1 MRENFS
7 LFDRAWLPVALDDGR
22 RVFVR
27 PRDVA
32 GEVEGRPIVRIAT
45 GRPDCDTS
53 LAELLIGLLAVAY
66 APKSVREWRKR
77 FDQPPSPAELQ
88 AAFEPFGNAFLLDGP
103 GPRFF
108 QDFEA
113 FNGEANSVD
122 ALFIDA
128 PGGNTLKENADHFV
142 KRGRTSVLSR
152 AGAVIA
158 LASLQISAP
167 SGGAGHR
174 TSPRGGGPL
183 TTMIQPGARNGGP
196 PSLWQRLWANVP
208 DAEGAELETSARV
221 FPWLAKTRTS
231 DPKNA
236 GIATTPEDVHPLQAF
251 FGMPRRI
258 RLVFQDNVDC
268 LPCDLLGIVDDVI
281 VPGYVTKPWGVNY
294 SAWSRG
300 HPMSPYYK
308 TKETDAEFLPL
319 HLKSSRVGYRQWLGM
334 VLEAQKGL
342 RIPAKCLTTWLRR
355 AQNFEGADKAI
366 ARDARLLVA
375 GFAMDNMKPL
385 DYAEELLPLV
395 VTGDEHC
402 DEEIRNLAHDW
413 VNAAD
418 GAASQL
424 VSATKLAMFG
434 EKAKA
439 ERDSTVL
446 DAVKSRFWADSEAG
460 FYNNLREI
468 SQSVE
473 LRRDD
478 LIDAIDGLRA
488 RHGAQWLGALRA
500 VCLGVFDTTAP
511 IDDADGDRIADV
523 IAGRKMLGL
532 MFDGYGK
539 AGAALFDS
547 LSQPPV
553 EAGGKSGRKRA

>member
-7 LFDRAWLPVALDDGR
+7 LVDRAWLSVALDDGR

-27 PRDVA
+27 PCDIA
-32 GEVEGRPIVRIAT
+32 GDVEGRPIVRFAT
-45 GRPDCDTS
+45 GRADCDTS
-53 LAELLIGLLAVAY
+53 LAELMIGLLAVAC
-66 APKSVREWRKR
+66 APRSAREWRKR

-88 AAFEPFGNAFLLDGP
+88 AAFEPFASAFWLDGL

-113 FNGEANSVD
+113 FNGEENGVD

-152 AGAVIA
+152 AGAAIA

-174 TSPRGGGPL
+174 TSLRGGGPL
-183 TTMIQPGARNGGP
+183 TTMIQPGARNGMP
-196 PSLWQRLWANVP
+196 PSLWQELWANVP
-208 DAEGAELETSARV
+208 DAEGAEIETQAGV
-221 FPWLAKTRTS
+221 FPWLARTRTS

-236 GIATTPEDVHPLQAF
+236 GIATTPSDVHPLQAF

-258 RLVFQDNVDC
+258 RLVFQDNENR
-268 LPCDLLGIVDDVI
+268 LPCDLLGVVDDV
-281 VPGYVTKPWGVNY
+281 VVSGYVTKPWGVNY
-294 SAWSRG
+294 SAWSRA
-300 HPMSPYYK
+300 HPLSPYYR
-308 TKETDAEFLPL
+308 TKETEVEFLPL

-334 VLEAQKGL
+334 VLETQKGL
-342 RIPAKCLTTWLRR
+342 RVPAKCLTTWLRR
-355 AQNFEGADKAI
+355 AQNFEGAEKAI

-395 VTGDEHC
+395 VTGDERC
-402 DEEIRNLAHDW
+402 DEAIRNLAYDW

-424 VSATKLAMFG
+424 VSATKRALFG
-434 EKAKA
+434 EKTKA
-439 ERDSTVL
+439 ERDSTIL

-460 FYNNLREI
+460 FYANLREF

-473 LRRDD
+473 ARRDD
-478 LIDAIDGLRA
+478 LIDAIDELRTSHGAHWLRA
-488 RHGAQWLGALRA
+488 LRD
-500 VCLGVFDTTAP
+500 VCVDIFDATAP
-511 IDDADGDRIADV
+511 VDDADGDRIADV
-523 IAGRKMLGL
+523 IAGRKMLGR
-532 MFDGYGK
+532 MFSGYDK
-539 AGAALFDS
+539 AGAALFNS

-553 EAGGKSGRKRA
+553 EVGGKSGRKRA